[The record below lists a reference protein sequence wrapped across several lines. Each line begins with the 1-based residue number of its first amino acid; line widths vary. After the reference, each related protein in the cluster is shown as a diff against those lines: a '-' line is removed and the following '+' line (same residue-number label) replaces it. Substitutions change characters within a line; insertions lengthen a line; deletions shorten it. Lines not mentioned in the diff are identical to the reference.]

1 MNLNLKHTNSA
12 KSQVL
17 NKFILSDL
25 ALLLWSE
32 QREIMYFQ
40 CEHNRVKVAI
50 HPLQDPWYR
59 VSRAMAFFVAQEKDS
74 WVSQTPPR
82 RWSDLH
88 MSFFGLWRTRW
99 QRQNRT
105 ELWAVVAFCKPVHL
119 CALTLWQYDTLPRTV
134 PSMALLAHLQTQ
146 QDLKTQYTSIKAGE
160 GMPSIARPLNSLLR
174 SSNPLHVQLPNCY
187 PAPAS
192 AQPWNAFL

>member
-50 HPLQDPWYR
+50 HPLQDP
-59 VSRAMAFFVAQEKDS
+59 
-74 WVSQTPPR
+74 
-82 RWSDLH
+82 
-88 MSFFGLWRTRW
+88 
-99 QRQNRT
+99 
-105 ELWAVVAFCKPVHL
+105 
-119 CALTLWQYDTLPRTV
+119 
-134 PSMALLAHLQTQ
+134 
-146 QDLKTQYTSIKAGE
+146 
-160 GMPSIARPLNSLLR
+160 
-174 SSNPLHVQLPNCY
+174 
-187 PAPAS
+187 
-192 AQPWNAFL
+192 